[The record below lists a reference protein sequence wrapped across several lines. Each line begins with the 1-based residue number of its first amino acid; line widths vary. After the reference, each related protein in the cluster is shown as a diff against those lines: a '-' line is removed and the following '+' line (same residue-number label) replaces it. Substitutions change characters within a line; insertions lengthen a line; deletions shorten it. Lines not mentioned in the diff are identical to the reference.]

1 MGRAGRLDCAPPMSV
16 AAAPRPPVAIAAYLA
31 VVQFFFALGWIVY
44 VVYLPQLA
52 EQAGMPRHWVPWLLL
67 ADQLVFIATDLA
79 VGLASDRAA
88 RVLGRVGLAVLAV
101 SLLSTAAFVALP
113 WVAPQGSPLL
123 FIAVTLLWV
132 VTTSALRA
140 PPLTLL
146 GRYVAK
152 PAQPMMVAVTGFGLG
167 LANALAPYVG
177 LQLKGLSPM
186 LPFLLSGAGLA
197 LVTLGMVAAER
208 RLARL
213 AASAPAATP
222 SAAADAPGPGQV
234 AGFLA
239 ACVVGALAF
248 QWHQSI
254 SSSALLLRHATAA
267 DLPRLLPVFWV
278 GFNLCLVPAGLLT
291 RRLGAA
297 STMAIGAELAM
308 LGTAG
313 AAFAPT
319 LDLLLAAQ
327 AATGAGWALLL
338 CAAFSGALV
347 MGHTGREG
355 VMSGALQA
363 TLALAALARIGI
375 VTTVAPAPAVAVGM
389 AWWPALAFALC
400 AALLVRNAVQ
410 R

>member
-1 MGRAGRLDCAPPMSV
+1 MTAGAKVPHGIGL
-16 AAAPRPPVAIAAYLA
+16 YLA
-31 VVQFFFALGWIVY
+31 AVQFFFALGWIVY

-52 EQAGMPRHWVPWLLL
+52 QQAGMPKAWVPWLLL
-67 ADQLVFIATDLA
+67 ADQLVFLATDLA

-88 RVLGRVGLAVLAV
+88 RVLGRIGRWVVAASVVSTLAFL
-101 SLLSTAAFVALP
+101 ALP
-113 WVAPQGSPLL
+113 WVAPQGSPVL
-123 FIAVTLLWV
+123 FAAVTLLWV
-132 VTTSALRA
+132 ATTSALRA

-152 PAQPMMVAVTGFGLG
+152 PSQPMMVAMSALGLG
-167 LANALAPYVG
+167 VANALAPYVG
-177 LQLKGLSPM
+177 LQLKGVAPE
-186 LPFLLSGAGLA
+186 LPFALSALGLA
-197 LVTLGMVAAER
+197 LLSLGMVAAER
-208 RLARL
+208 ALARQP
-213 AASAPAATP
+213 AGPTAESSADGST
-222 SAAADAPGPGQV
+222 APRRGQV
-234 AGFLA
+234 VAFVV

-248 QWHQSI
+248 QWHHSI
-254 SSSALLLRHATAA
+254 SSAPLLLRHAGPQ
-267 DLPRLLPVFWV
+267 DLPTWLPVFWV
-278 GFNLCLVPAGLLT
+278 AFNLCLWPAGLMT

-319 LDLLLAAQ
+319 LALLLAAQ
-327 AATGAGWALLL
+327 LAAGAGWALLL

-355 VMSGALQA
+355 LMSGTLQA

-375 VTTVAPAPAVAVGM
+375 VTTAAPSAAAAVDM
-389 AWWPALAFALC
+389 AWWPAVAFALC

>member
-1 MGRAGRLDCAPPMSV
+1 MSSTATV
-16 AAAPRPPVAIAAYLA
+16 PRSVGLYLA
-31 VVQFFFALGWIVY
+31 AVQFFFALGWIVY
-44 VVYLPQLA
+44 VVYLPRLA
-52 EQAGMPRHWVPWLLL
+52 QQAGLEARWVPWLLL

-88 RVLGRVGLAVLAV
+88 RVLGRIGLWVLGA
-101 SLLSTAAFVALP
+101 SLLSAAAFAALP
-113 WVAPQGSPLL
+113 WAAPQGSPLL
-123 FIAVTLLWV
+123 LIAITGLWV

-152 PAQPMMVAVTGFGLG
+152 PAQPAMVALSSLGLG
-167 LANALAPYVG
+167 VANALAPYLG
-177 LQLKGLSPM
+177 LQLKGVDPLW
-186 LPFLLSGAGLA
+186 PFVISALGLA
-197 LVTLGMVAAER
+197 AVSLGMITAER
-208 RLARL
+208 ALARR
-213 AASAPAATP
+213 AAQTKAPAVPAEP
-222 SAAADAPGPGQV
+222 SNPPGPVQI
-234 AGFLA
+234 ASFLV

-248 QWHQSI
+248 QWHHAI
-254 SSSALLLRHATAA
+254 SSGALALRLARPE
-267 DLPRLLPVFWV
+267 DLPWLLPVFWI
-278 GFNLCLVPAGLLT
+278 GFNLCLWPASVMS
-291 RRLGAA
+291 RKLGAA

-308 LGTAG
+308 LGAAG

-319 LDLLLAAQ
+319 LGLLLSAQ

-355 VMSGALQA
+355 LMSGALSA

-375 VTTVAPAPAVAVGM
+375 VTMSPLPPGQAVAI
-389 AWWPALAFALC
+389 AWWPAVAFALC
-400 AALLVRNAVQ
+400 AVLLVRNAVS

>member
-1 MGRAGRLDCAPPMSV
+1 MTP
-16 AAAPRPPVAIAAYLA
+16 AAKVPHGIGLYLA
-31 VVQFFFALGWIVY
+31 AVQFFFALGWIVY

-52 EQAGMPRHWVPWLLL
+52 QQAGMPKAWVPWLLL
-67 ADQLVFIATDLA
+67 ADQLVFLATDLA

-88 RVLGRVGLAVLAV
+88 RVLGRIGRWVVAASVVSALAFL
-101 SLLSTAAFVALP
+101 ALP
-113 WVAPQGSPLL
+113 WVAPQGSPVL
-123 FIAVTLLWV
+123 FAAVTLLWV
-132 VTTSALRA
+132 ATTSALRA

-152 PAQPMMVAVTGFGLG
+152 PSQPMMVALSALGLG
-167 LANALAPYVG
+167 VANALAPYVG
-177 LQLKGLSPM
+177 LQLKGVAPE
-186 LPFLLSGAGLA
+186 LPFALSALGLA
-197 LVTLGMVAAER
+197 LLALGMVAAER
-208 RLARL
+208 ALARQPGG
-213 AASAPAATP
+213 PAAATSSGDSTP
-222 SAAADAPGPGQV
+222 PSRGQV
-234 AGFLA
+234 AAFMV

-254 SSSALLLRHATAA
+254 SSAPLLLRHAAPA
-267 DLPRLLPVFWV
+267 DLPTWLPVFWV
-278 GFNLCLVPAGLLT
+278 GFNLCLWPAGVMT
-291 RRLGAA
+291 KRLGAA
-297 STMAIGAELAM
+297 GTMAIGAELAM

-319 LDLLLAAQ
+319 LNLLLAAQ
-327 AATGAGWALLL
+327 LAAGAGWALLL

-355 VMSGALQA
+355 LMSGSLQA

-375 VTTVAPAPAVAVGM
+375 VTTTAPSPAAAVDM
-389 AWWPALAFALC
+389 AWWPAIAFALC

>member
-1 MGRAGRLDCAPPMSV
+1 
-16 AAAPRPPVAIAAYLA
+16 
-31 VVQFFFALGWIVY
+31 
-44 VVYLPQLA
+44 
-52 EQAGMPRHWVPWLLL
+52 
-67 ADQLVFIATDLA
+67 VFLATDLA

-88 RVLGRVGLAVLAV
+88 RVLGRIGRWVVAASVVSALAFL
-101 SLLSTAAFVALP
+101 ALP
-113 WVAPQGSPLL
+113 WVAPQGSPVL
-123 FIAVTLLWV
+123 FAAVTLLWV
-132 VTTSALRA
+132 ATTSALRA

-152 PAQPMMVAVTGFGLG
+152 PSQPMMVALSAFGLG
-167 LANALAPYVG
+167 VANALAPYVG
-177 LQLKGLSPM
+177 LQLKGVAPE
-186 LPFLLSGAGLA
+186 LPFALSALGLA
-197 LVTLGMVAAER
+197 LLSLGMVAAEHA
-208 RLARL
+208 LAQQPGGPT
-213 AASAPAATP
+213 ASTP
-222 SAAADAPGPGQV
+222 GEGADAPSRGHV
-234 AGFLA
+234 TGFMV

-254 SSSALLLRHATAA
+254 SSAPLLLRHASPQ
-267 DLPRLLPVFWV
+267 DLPTWLPVFWV
-278 GFNLCLVPAGLLT
+278 GFNLCLWPAGVMT

-319 LDLLLAAQ
+319 LHLLLAAQ
-327 AATGAGWALLL
+327 LAAGAGWALLL

-355 VMSGALQA
+355 LMSGTLQA

-375 VTTVAPAPAVAVGM
+375 VTTAAPSAAAAVSM
-389 AWWPALAFALC
+389 AWWPAVAFALC

-410 R
+410 H

>member
-1 MGRAGRLDCAPPMSV
+1 MTAGA
-16 AAAPRPPVAIAAYLA
+16 RPPVAIAAYLA
-31 VVQFFFALGWIVY
+31 VVQFFFAIGWIVY

-52 EQAGMPRHWVPWLLL
+52 QQAGMPRHWVPWLLL

-79 VGLASDRAA
+79 VGMASDRAA
-88 RVLGRVGLAVLAV
+88 RVLGRIGSVVLAV
-101 SLLSTAAFVALP
+101 SLLSTAAFAALP
-113 WVAPQGSPLL
+113 WVAPQGSPAL
-123 FIAVTLLWV
+123 FALVTLVWV
-132 VTTSALRA
+132 ITTSALRA

-152 PAQPMMVAVTGFGLG
+152 PAQPMMVAVTAFGLG
-167 LANALAPYVG
+167 LANALAPYLG
-177 LQLKGLSPM
+177 LHLKGVSPV
-186 LPFLLSGAGLA
+186 LPFLLSAGGLA
-197 LVTLGMVAAER
+197 LVTLGMVMAER
-208 RLARL
+208 ALSRH
-213 AASAPAATP
+213 AASAVTAPP
-222 SAAADAPGPGQV
+222 SAVAGPPGPGQV

-239 ACVVGALAF
+239 ACVIGALAF

-254 SSSALLLRHATAA
+254 SSGALLLRHATPA
-267 DLPRLLPVFWV
+267 DLPWLLPVFWV
-278 GFNLCLVPAGLLT
+278 GFNLCLLPAGLMT

-319 LDLLLAAQ
+319 LGLLLAAQ

-375 VTTVAPAPAVAVGM
+375 VTTVAPAPAAVIGM

>member
-1 MGRAGRLDCAPPMSV
+1 MNDAKAPHG
-16 AAAPRPPVAIAAYLA
+16 IGLYLA
-31 VVQFFFALGWIVY
+31 GVQFFFALSWIVY
-44 VVYLPQLA
+44 VIYLPQLA
-52 EQAGMPRHWVPWLLL
+52 QQAGMPRAWVPWLLL
-67 ADQLVFIATDLA
+67 ADQLVFLVTDLA

-88 RVLGRVGLAVLAV
+88 RVLGRIGRWVVAASVASALAFL
-101 SLLSTAAFVALP
+101 ALP
-113 WVAPQGSPLL
+113 WVAPQGSPVL
-123 FIAVTLLWV
+123 FAAVTLAWV

-152 PAQPMMVAVTGFGLG
+152 PSQPMMVALSAFGLG
-167 LANALAPYVG
+167 IANALAPYVG
-177 LQLKGLSPM
+177 LQLKGVAPE
-186 LPFLLSGAGLA
+186 LPFALSAAGLA
-197 LVTLGMVAAER
+197 LLSLGMIAAER
-208 RLARL
+208 ALARQ
-213 AASAPAATP
+213 
-222 SAAADAPGPGQV
+222 AAAGATTPAEPDTPKPGPGQV
-234 AGFLA
+234 AGFVA
-239 ACVVGALAF
+239 ACVVAALAF
-248 QWHQSI
+248 QWHHSI
-254 SSSALLLRHATAA
+254 SSAPLLLRFADPQ
-267 DLPRLLPVFWV
+267 DLPTWLPVFWV
-278 GFNLCLVPAGLLT
+278 GFNLCLVPAGLMT

-297 STMAIGAELAM
+297 STMALGAELAM

-319 LDLLLAAQ
+319 LHLLLAAQ
-327 AATGAGWALLL
+327 LATGAGWALLL

-355 VMSGALQA
+355 LMSGTLQA

-375 VTTVAPAPAVAVGM
+375 VTTVAPAQAAAVGM

>member
-1 MGRAGRLDCAPPMSV
+1 MTTPAKMPGGIGL
-16 AAAPRPPVAIAAYLA
+16 YLA
-31 VVQFFFALGWIVY
+31 AVQFFFALGWIVY

-52 EQAGMPRHWVPWLLL
+52 QQAGMPKAWVPWLLL
-67 ADQLVFIATDLA
+67 ADQLVFLLTDLA

-88 RVLGRVGLAVLAV
+88 RVLGRIGRWVVAA
-101 SLLSTAAFVALP
+101 SLLSTLAFSALP
-113 WVAPQGSPLL
+113 WVAPQGSPVL
-123 FIAVTLLWV
+123 FAAVTLLWV
-132 VTTSALRA
+132 TTTSALRA

-152 PAQPMMVAVTGFGLG
+152 PSQPMMVAISGLG
-167 LANALAPYVG
+167 LGIANAAAPYVG
-177 LQLKGLSPM
+177 LQLKGVAPQV
-186 LPFLLSGAGLA
+186 PFLLSALGLA
-197 LVTLGMVAAER
+197 LLSLGMIAAER
-208 RLARL
+208 ALARQAVSAPVAQ
-213 AASAPAATP
+213 AASA
-222 SAAADAPGPGQV
+222 DGKPGRGQI
-234 AGFLA
+234 AGFVV
-239 ACVVGALAF
+239 ACVVAALAF
-248 QWHQSI
+248 QWHHSI
-254 SSSALLLRHATAA
+254 SSAPLLLRHASAQ
-267 DLPRLLPVFWV
+267 DLPWLLPVFWI
-278 GFNLCLVPAGLLT
+278 GFNLCLVPAGVMT
-291 RRLGAA
+291 RKLGAA

-319 LDLLLAAQ
+319 LQLLLAAQ

-355 VMSGALQA
+355 LMSGVLQS

-375 VTTVAPAPAVAVGM
+375 VTSVAPAPAAAVGM

>member
-1 MGRAGRLDCAPPMSV
+1 MTP
-16 AAAPRPPVAIAAYLA
+16 AAKVPHGIGLYLA
-31 VVQFFFALGWIVY
+31 SVQFFFALGWIVY

-52 EQAGMPRHWVPWLLL
+52 QQAGMPKAWVPWLLL
-67 ADQLVFIATDLA
+67 ADQLVFLATDLA

-88 RVLGRVGLAVLAV
+88 RVLGRVGRWVVAASVVSALAFL
-101 SLLSTAAFVALP
+101 ALP
-113 WVAPQGSPLL
+113 WVAPQGSPVL
-123 FIAVTLLWV
+123 FAGVTLAWV
-132 VTTSALRA
+132 ATTSALRA

-152 PAQPMMVAVTGFGLG
+152 PSQPMMVALSAFGLG
-167 LANALAPYVG
+167 IANALAPYVA
-177 LQLKGLSPM
+177 LQLKGVPPQVPFALSA
-186 LPFLLSGAGLA
+186 LGLA
-197 LVTLGMVAAER
+197 LLSLGMVAAER
-208 RLARL
+208 ALARQPGVTA
-213 AASAPAATP
+213 AASSNGASHP
-222 SAAADAPGPGQV
+222 PGRGQM
-234 AGFLA
+234 AGFVA

-254 SSSALLLRHATAA
+254 SSAPLLLRHATPA
-267 DLPRLLPVFWV
+267 DLPTWLPVFWV
-278 GFNLCLVPAGLLT
+278 GFNLCLWPAGLMT

-297 STMAIGAELAM
+297 GTMAIGAELAM

-319 LDLLLAAQ
+319 LGLLLAAQ
-327 AATGAGWALLL
+327 LATGAGWALLL

-355 VMSGALQA
+355 LMSGVLQA

-375 VTTVAPAPAVAVGM
+375 VTTAAPSPTAAVDM
-389 AWWPALAFALC
+389 AWWPAVAFALC

>member
-1 MGRAGRLDCAPPMSV
+1 MSV

-52 EQAGMPRHWVPWLLL
+52 QQAGMPRHWVPWLLL

-88 RVLGRVGLAVLAV
+88 RVLGRIGRAVLAV

-113 WVAPQGSPLL
+113 WVAPQGSPLPL
-123 FIAVTLLWV
+123 RAVTLVWV

-140 PPLTLL
+140 PPMTLL

-152 PAQPMMVAVTGFGLG
+152 PAQPMMVAVTSFGLG
-167 LANALAPYVG
+167 MANAVAPYVG
-177 LQLKGLSPM
+177 LQLKGDRRCW
-186 LPFLLSGAGLA
+186 PFLLSARAGAGDAGHGGGRALA
-197 LVTLGMVAAER
+197 G
-208 RLARL
+208 
-213 AASAPAATP
+213 APGRTGAATP
-222 SAAADAPGPGQV
+222 SAAADAPGPRQAAGVPGGLRRRRAGLPV
-234 AGFLA
+234 APVA
-239 ACVVGALAF
+239 IA
-248 QWHQSI
+248 
-254 SSSALLLRHATAA
+254 SSAAAAAPRHAA

-319 LDLLLAAQ
+319 LGLLLAAQ

-375 VTTVAPAPAVAVGM
+375 VTTVAPAPAVVVGM